1 MKSVIILCGGRSKRM
16 GKDKGSLLLNDK
28 PMVLH
33 VLDAI
38 KNIADEIILVLR
50 DTEQIESYNTI
61 LNHRNMSLKAVA
73 DETKDGGPLIGILTG
88 LSYINSDYA
97 QILPCDSPFI
107 SKDFVVKMFEL
118 AKTDDFD
125 AIVPVWNDGHIEPLH
140 SLYKKSTIETIE
152 KLISKEKRNVSSL
165 IENLNAKYVPVE
177 ILDKTNM
184 SFQNI
189 NTIKDFKDI

>member
-38 KNIADEIILVLR
+38 KDIADEIILVLR
-50 DTEQIESYNTI
+50 DNEQIEIYNAI
-61 LNHRNMSLKAVA
+61 LNYKNMSLKVVA
-73 DETKDGGPLIGILTG
+73 DETKDKGPLVGILTG

-107 SKDFVVKMFEL
+107 SKDFVLKMFEL
-118 AKTDDFD
+118 AKKDNFD
-125 AIVPVWNDGHIEPLH
+125 AIVPVWDDGHIEPLH
-140 SLYKKSTIETIE
+140 SLYKRSAIIIIE

-165 IENLNAKYVPVE
+165 IKDLNAKYVPVE
-177 ILDKTNM
+177 TLDKSTM